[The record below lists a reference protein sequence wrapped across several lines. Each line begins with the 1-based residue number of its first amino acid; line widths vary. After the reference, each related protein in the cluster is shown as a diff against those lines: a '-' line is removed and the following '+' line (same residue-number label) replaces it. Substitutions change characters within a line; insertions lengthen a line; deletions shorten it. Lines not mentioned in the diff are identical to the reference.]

1 MTKEEVLKASDDE
14 INIEDFDDVELD
26 TVSVS
31 IERLTELIRAEVMV
45 DTLRA
50 LLGMKRQ
57 KEKIKDDA
65 NNCSR

>member
-50 LLGMKRQ
+50 LLGMNWQ
-57 KEKIKDDA
+57 Q
-65 NNCSR
+65 N